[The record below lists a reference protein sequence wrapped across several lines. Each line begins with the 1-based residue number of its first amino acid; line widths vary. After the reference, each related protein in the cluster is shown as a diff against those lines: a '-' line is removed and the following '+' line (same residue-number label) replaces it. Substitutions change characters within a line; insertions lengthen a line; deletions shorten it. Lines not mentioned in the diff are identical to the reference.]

1 LFVCVGTHKVAEKY
15 NIGKKKTN
23 FALEI
28 LNLRK
33 KEIITMDT
41 ISNQDFTQVISLSLS
56 LSHFCNL
63 YLNMNVISLVIL

>member
-1 LFVCVGTHKVAEKY
+1 
-15 NIGKKKTN
+15 IGKKKTN

-41 ISNQDFTQVISLSLS
+41 ISNQDFTQGGMQTLEAEHEVWSNRST
-56 LSHFCNL
+56 
-63 YLNMNVISLVIL
+63 